1 MRLKS
6 RSRVSL
12 YSTRAT
18 GKDERAKTKES
29 EGCGTP
35 ADAYGMTTPRERMLP
50 FAPVFG
56 RGAAPGG
63 DRSPPGVPQRRSRS
77 EPTPPLSSRR
87 TSWDAA
93 ERRVLSVSA
102 CPSPATKSQT
112 GHDAGRAYSRS
123 RPGAECVVP
132 PAGTALA
139 PPPQAP
145 PRRCPSSEMISKKL
159 YQKMGLYASMKSH
172 HARPRYW
179 HDPYFFNPQI
189 ARQARARFVHP

>member
-1 MRLKS
+1 
-6 RSRVSL
+6 
-12 YSTRAT
+12 
-18 GKDERAKTKES
+18 
-29 EGCGTP
+29 
-35 ADAYGMTTPRERMLP
+35 MTTPPERMLP

-56 RGAAPGG
+56 RGAAQAGTAHLPAFRNGAYGG
-63 DRSPPGVPQRRSRS
+63 

-93 ERRVLSVSA
+93 ERRVLSVST

-123 RPGAECVVP
+123 RPGTGCVVP

-145 PRRCPSSEMISKKL
+145 PRRCPSERDDSKKL
-159 YQKMGLYASMKSH
+159 YLKMGLYASMKSH
-172 HARPRYW
+172 HARPRRCAI
-179 HDPYFFNPQI
+179 HTFLTRGI
-189 ARQARARFVHP
+189 ARHERPRFVHP